1 MQFKV
6 ELFTPPSPAAPGL
19 ATQQHPLVSTSY
31 TPAVPGLWFTPPD
44 EQSQG
49 LGAQALA
56 GRGALVGFY
65 FACSRL
71 CQVFPKKKFKLNSR
85 QGGRGAGISPAP
97 SWGRCGWDAP
107 TEQCP
112 HIGVCS
118 QLCNSGPNPVGALSR
133 VASNIATFPK
143 SWQTPSVV
151 LRLPGD
157 AIGAM
162 AQTAQETPEGEVFV
176 AHEKA

>member
-6 ELFTPPSPAAPGL
+6 ELFTSPSPAVPGL
-19 ATQQHPLVSTSY
+19 AMQQHPLVSTSY

-49 LGAQALA
+49 LCAQALA

-71 CQVFPKKKFKLNSR
+71 CQVFPKKIFKLNTR

-97 SWGRCGWDAP
+97 SWRRCGWDAP
-107 TEQCP
+107 AEQCP

-118 QLCNSGPNPVGALSR
+118 QFCNSGPNSVGALSM
-133 VASNIATFPK
+133 VASIRHFPQK
-143 SWQTPSVV
+143 LANTQ
-151 LRLPGD
+151 RG
-157 AIGAM
+157 
-162 AQTAQETPEGEVFV
+162 TAASRRCDRCYGTNSPPEGEVFV